1 MKIQSDQGF
10 KLWLRWLTP
19 CSLPKTVIQWQDK
32 KMPTC
37 CGRFKAK
44 NGKLNYYS
52 STTSF
57 SHRLAVEFDGKRNE
71 YTILPRKGEVWA
83 LYKNWFPEI
92 KHSDLENC
100 EYDVVEV
107 LDQNDLQIKVSLLER
122 VSGFNSVFKTKL
134 IGLSAHTQEVLCTE
148 LIRFSHQIPACQLTE
163 ERGGSLRGF
172 WELDPAALPVHYF
185 DLI

>member
-1 MKIQSDQGF
+1 
-10 KLWLRWLTP
+10 
-19 CSLPKTVIQWQDK
+19 
-32 KMPTC
+32 MPTC

-44 NGKLNYYS
+44 TGKLKCYS
-52 STTSF
+52 STSSF

-71 YTILPRKGEVWA
+71 YTVLPRKGEIWA
-83 LYKNWFPEI
+83 LYKNWSPKI

-134 IGLSAHTQEVLCTE
+134 TGLTALTQELLCTE
-148 LIRFSHQIPACQLTE
+148 LIRFSHQIPTCQLTE

-172 WELDPAALPVHYF
+172 WELDPAALPIHYF
-185 DLI
+185 DLT